1 MKFKRHSRHLNE
13 ANLETRLLK
22 AISNIP
28 SNEIHSLDTL
38 DEIFWI
44 VQTMYIKLY
53 KNTADWLSWGDCG
66 AEEAFWAGMESSDLG
81 PNDYKEPIIYD
92 SHGGFVIGVK
102 NPKFTGKLLADR
114 LKKSGFDI
122 EDEDEVL
129 DFIEKYE

>member
-1 MKFKRHSRHLNE
+1 MRFKKRLNE
-13 ANLETRLLK
+13 GSLDTKLLK
-22 AISNIP
+22 VISNIP

-38 DEIFWI
+38 KEIFDI
-44 VQTMYIKLY
+44 VQTIHIKLY
-53 KNTADWLSWGDCG
+53 KNTCDWLSWGDCG
-66 AEEAFWAGMESSDLG
+66 AEDAFWVGMESSDLG

-92 SHGGFVIGVK
+92 SHGGFVIGIK

-122 EDEDEVL
+122 EHEDEAL